1 MKSVE
6 LHPEADS
13 EMRAAARWYQSC
25 QPGLGTSFLREVG
38 KTGKRIAGYP
48 DAWPIVAGSVR
59 RCLLE
64 QFPFG
69 LLYRIEGNRI
79 HVLAVMHL
87 SREPGYW
94 KQRLRY

>member
-79 HVLAVMHL
+79 YVLAVMHL

>member
-1 MKSVE
+1 MKTIE

-13 EMRAAARWYQSC
+13 EMRAAARWYQNC
-25 QPGLGTSFLREVG
+25 QPGLGTRFLREVG
-38 KTGKRIAGYP
+38 RTGQRIADYP
-48 DAWPIVAGSVR
+48 DAWPIVANSVR

-69 LLYRIEGNRI
+69 LLYCVEAERVY
-79 HVLAVMHL
+79 VLAVMHL

-94 KQRLRY
+94 KLRVR